1 MKKRRLKL
9 KFKILLFIL
18 IILMTVTSVFLI
30 SKNLLTEKTLPII
43 EKITTTRSVEK
54 VSSAKLTLV
63 GDLLFEQPFYDA
75 IDNGYDEDLYFSY
88 VKEYFKND
96 DLSIAN
102 MEVVIGN
109 EKLQSSGTGYNF
121 CAPESIGDL
130 VSTLDLEVLSTA
142 NNHSNDRGIDG
153 INSTIDY
160 FKNNTDIMTVGT
172 YKSKEDRN
180 KKYIKEINGI
190 KFGFISYT
198 LGTNIKVDKQYRD
211 LIGLYRDPDTK
222 EFNDMYKNIIKND
235 INNIKDDVDVIIA
248 LMHWGKEFTN
258 DYNNEQ
264 KDVATFLNE
273 QGVDI
278 IVGSHSHSIQPIEWI
293 GDENKTLVFYSLG
306 NFVSADNDISRTGEK
321 FDNAYQ
327 FGLLANLIVSK
338 DKNGISI
345 NDIHTEPIINYYDV
359 NMNKFRLLPLK
370 DYTSEFETTHY
381 RYKMNFNNSFITN
394 MYDKVIDK
402 KFN

>member
-9 KFKILLFIL
+9 KFKILIFIL
-18 IILMTVTSVFLI
+18 IVLITSISCFYI
-30 SKNLLTEKTLPII
+30 SKELLEEKTLPII
-43 EKITTTRSVEK
+43 KEITTTKKADDTSK
-54 VSSAKLTLV
+54 VKLTLV

-75 IDNGYDEDLYFSY
+75 IDKGYDEDLYFSY

-109 EKLQSSGTGYNF
+109 DNLVSSGTGYNF

-160 FKNNTDIMTVGT
+160 FKNKTDIMTVGT
-172 YKSKEDRN
+172 YKSVDDRN
-180 KKYIKEINGI
+180 KKHIFEVNGI
-190 KFGFISYT
+190 KFGFVSYT
-198 LGTNIKVDKQYRD
+198 LGTNIKVDTKYRD
-211 LIGLYRDPDTK
+211 LVGLYRDPDTK
-222 EFNDMYKNIIKND
+222 EFSNTYKELLKSEIDNIRN
-235 INNIKDDVDVIIA
+235 DVDVVIA

-258 DYNNEQ
+258 DYNDEQ
-264 KDVATFLNE
+264 KEVATFLNE

-293 GDENKTLVFYSLG
+293 GNEHKTLVFYSLG
-306 NFVSADNDISRTGEK
+306 NFVSADDDISRTGEK

-327 FGLLANLIVSK
+327 FGLLANLEVI
-338 DKNGISI
+338 KNNDEIEITNI
-345 NDIHTEPIINYYDV
+345 NTEPIINYFDV
-359 NMNKFRLLPLK
+359 SMSKFKLLPL
-370 DYTSEFETTHY
+370 SEYSSNFETTHY
-381 RYKMNFNNSFITN
+381 RYKNNFTKQFVID
-394 MYDKVIDK
+394 MYNKVIDK
-402 KFN
+402 EFQ

>member
-9 KFKILLFIL
+9 KFKILLFLFIVL
-18 IILMTVTSVFLI
+18 ITGTSIFFI
-30 SKNLLTEKTLPII
+30 SKSLLTEKTLPKK
-43 EKITTTRSVEK
+43 EKITTTKKLEK
-54 VSSAKLTLV
+54 AKEAKLTLV

-109 EKLQSSGTGYNF
+109 DSLQSSGTGYNF
-121 CAPESIGDL
+121 CAPKSIGDL

-172 YKSKEDRN
+172 YKTKEDRN
-180 KKYIKEINGI
+180 KKYIKEIKGI
-190 KFGFISYT
+190 KFGFVSYT
-198 LGTNIKVDKQYRD
+198 LGTNIKVDAKYRD
-211 LIGLYRDPDTK
+211 LVGLYRNPDTK
-222 EFNDMYKNIIKND
+222 KFDDTYKNILKSEID
-235 INNIKDDVDVIIA
+235 NIRDDVDVVIA

-258 DYNNEQ
+258 NYNDEQ
-264 KDVATFLNE
+264 KSVAKFLNE

-293 GDENKTLVFYSLG
+293 GDKHKTLVFYSLG
-306 NFVSADNDISRTGEK
+306 NFVSADDDISRTGEK

-327 FGLLANLIVSK
+327 FGLIANLKVKK
-338 DKNGISI
+338 DKEGITI
-345 NDIHTEPIINYYDV
+345 NDIHTEPVINYFDV
-359 NMNKFRLLPLK
+359 NMNKFRLLPL
-370 DYTSEFETTHY
+370 SEYNSDFETTHY
-381 RYKMNFNNSFITN
+381 RYKMNFTKSFVTN
-394 MYDKVIDK
+394 MYNDVIDK
-402 KFN
+402 DFH